1 MLEQQTA
8 KKSRFCFRFA
18 QIRNIQSTLKS
29 TMKGR
34 GENRSKR
41 KEYNILERSGRNL
54 KENDYLHKNKASK
67 NILLQI
73 PICS

>member
-1 MLEQQTA
+1 MSKQQTA
-8 KKSRFCFRFA
+8 KNSRFCFRFA

-29 TMKGR
+29 SMKGR

-54 KENDYLHKNKASK
+54 TENDYLHKNKASK
-67 NILLQI
+67 NILLQS

>member
-1 MLEQQTA
+1 MSKQQTA

-29 TMKGR
+29 SMKGR

-54 KENDYLHKNKASK
+54 TE
-67 NILLQI
+67 
-73 PICS
+73 

>member
-1 MLEQQTA
+1 
-8 KKSRFCFRFA
+8 
-18 QIRNIQSTLKS
+18 
-29 TMKGR
+29 MKGR